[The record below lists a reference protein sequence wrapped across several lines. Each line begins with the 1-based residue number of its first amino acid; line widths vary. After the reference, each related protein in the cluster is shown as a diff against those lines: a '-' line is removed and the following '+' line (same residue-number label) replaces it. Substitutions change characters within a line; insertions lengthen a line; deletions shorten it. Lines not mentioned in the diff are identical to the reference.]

1 MKVFEYQ
8 GLDSLHKQHA
18 GTVKAESGEM
28 AILMLMKSGIYP
40 TDLIELSYT
49 QHASKIRVNGL
60 KQLRDKITGRPPNTP
75 EIPTIEIEHNDH
87 IYFQGHHRDYSLLK
101 FFAIVCVVVLVTTL
115 IVKLLSI

>member
-75 EIPTIEIEHNDH
+75 EIPTIEIEHN
-87 IYFQGHHRDYSLLK
+87 HRDYSLLK